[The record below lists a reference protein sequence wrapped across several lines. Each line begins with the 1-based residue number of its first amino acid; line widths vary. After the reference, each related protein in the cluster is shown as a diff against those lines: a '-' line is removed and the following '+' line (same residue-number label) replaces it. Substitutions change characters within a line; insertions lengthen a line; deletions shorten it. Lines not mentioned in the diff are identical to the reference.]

1 MIILRKRY
9 LVCVDKIYDSY
20 FVEMSDK
27 ESHSLSLS
35 LSFCLSLSISLSR
48 SLSLSLYIYLSL
60 SLGLSF
66 PFHELFYIRS
76 IHSPIGLIEDDSIFM
91 NNSILTKFIWR
102 RTK

>member
-35 LSFCLSLSISLSR
+35 LSVSLFPSLSLAP
-48 SLSLSLYIYLSL
+48 SLSLYIYLSLSL

-66 PFHELFYIRS
+66 PFHELFYLRS
-76 IHSPIGLIEDDSIFM
+76 IHSPIGLIEDDSIIM